1 MTKLVVLLDGS
12 VYAESVCDH
21 TAWLAT
27 RMNASV
33 ELIHILDNR
42 VPMSERNLSGNI
54 GVGARSA
61 LLSELAENEAQ
72 NAKLAQK
79 RGRAIL
85 EDGESRLRDAGV
97 DRIETKLRSAPIV
110 NALTELEADA
120 DMVVLGKRG
129 EAADFAKLDIGP
141 NVEKVVRASHRP
153 LLVTSRAFKPIEK
166 VLIAFDGG
174 ASVLKA
180 IAHIAAR
187 GEEFT
192 GLDFRLL
199 SVGAETSAMRGKID
213 AAAEK
218 LRAAGYRADAY
229 IEAGEPDEVIGA
241 QADAGE
247 ADMLVM
253 GAYSHSRIRNLII
266 GSTTTE
272 MIRRC
277 KIPVMLFR

>member
-1 MTKLVVLLDGS
+1 MTKLIALLDGS

-33 ELIHILDNR
+33 ELVHILDNR

-61 LLSELAENEAQ
+61 LLSELAENDAQ
-72 NAKLAQK
+72 NAKLAQQ

-85 EDGESRLRDAGV
+85 EDAERHIAKAGV
-97 DRIETKLRSAPIV
+97 ERIETKMRSAQIV
-110 NALTELEADA
+110 NALAELEANA

-153 LLVTSRAFKPIEK
+153 ILVTSRAFKPIEK
-166 VLIAFDGG
+166 VLIAFDSGP
-174 ASVLKA
+174 SVLKA
-180 IAHIAAR
+180 IDHIAAR
-187 GEEFT
+187 GDEFT

-218 LRAAGYRADAY
+218 LKSAGYRADAF
-229 IEAGEPDEVIGA
+229 IEAGEPDEVIGG

-247 ADMLVM
+247 ADLLVM